1 MVLLNLKR
9 MSFPSQVIN
18 QLMDSHPLTNY
29 TMMYV
34 LFLFL
39 LPDFLLPLLPSLLR
53 RSEELMIVN
62 ERINPKKI
70 LLSLLDS
77 IGFLII
83 TILLGLGGV
92 LKLLW

>member
-1 MVLLNLKR
+1 